1 MKKKPESS
9 VLNLSFLGSKKICSM
24 RSGLGGE
31 RISLDLEQGARVLK
45 EVITVD

>member
-1 MKKKPESS
+1 MRKIESP

-31 RISLDLEQGARVLK
+31 RISLDLEQGARGLK
-45 EVITVD
+45 EVIAVD